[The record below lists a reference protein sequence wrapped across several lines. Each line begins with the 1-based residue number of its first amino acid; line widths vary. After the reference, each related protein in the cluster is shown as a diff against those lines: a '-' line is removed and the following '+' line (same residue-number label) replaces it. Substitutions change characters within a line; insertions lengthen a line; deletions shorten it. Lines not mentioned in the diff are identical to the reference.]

1 MDDLRNFTL
10 IQGDKPEKKPVDLG
24 PRPDH
29 RRTYEEAL
37 ASERLFKKLSN
48 LGPAEDLARNYW
60 AGCSSAPPSARQ
72 E

>member
-1 MDDLRNFTL
+1 MRDFTV

-37 ASERLFKKLSN
+37 AGQHLLKKLMN
-48 LGPAEDLARNYW
+48 VGPAEDAARDYW
-60 AGCSSAPPSARQ
+60 AGRSSATPDAVKNDP
-72 E
+72 